1 MLKLLLLLSLLSLI
15 FTYDRHVRK
24 NTGINM
30 CPLSALQLQYQIT
43 YKNTVQNNKT
53 ISSII
58 KTFIQLIFKK

>member
-15 FTYDRHVRK
+15 FTDDRHVRK

-30 CPLSALQLQYQIT
+30 CLLSALQLQYQIT

-58 KTFIQLIFKK
+58 KTFIQLLFKK